1 MVTCGI
7 SSPFGELSPTSG
19 QVTYVLL
26 SRSPL
31 TSPLAGIGPF
41 DLHVLC
47 TPPAFVL
54 SQDQTLRQKERPPVG
69 DRFSFEFDLSNRR
82 VSALMCSCHSSS
94 VKDRAPGFPPQ
105 SGPGPTGVMRRPI
118 MAPGARLRQRPVL
131 GQDISD
137 SPAVAVGCSATHC
150 A

>member
-7 SSPFGELSPTSG
+7 SDSFESLSPTSG

-31 TSPLAGIGPF
+31 TPVLADWSPF

-54 SQDQTLRQKERPPVG
+54 SQDQTLRQKEIVLS
-69 DRFSFEFDLSNRR
+69 DDHYFEFDPEIDE
-82 VSALMCSCHSSS
+82 SALC
-94 VKDRAPGFPPQ
+94 VPATLQLLKIVPRPPKWNWPRA
-105 SGPGPTGVMRRPI
+105 
-118 MAPGARLRQRPVL
+118 
-131 GQDISD
+131 
-137 SPAVAVGCSATHC
+137 
-150 A
+150 

>member
-31 TSPLAGIGPF
+31 ALSLAALGPF

-54 SQDQTLRQKERPPVG
+54 SQDQTLRLNKTVLA
-69 DRFSFEFDLSNRR
+69 D
-82 VSALMCSCHSSS
+82 
-94 VKDRAPGFPPQ
+94 
-105 SGPGPTGVMRRPI
+105 GP
-118 MAPGARLRQRPVL
+118 
-131 GQDISD
+131 
-137 SPAVAVGCSATHC
+137 H
-150 A
+150 

>member
-7 SSPFGELSPTSG
+7 SDSFESLSPTSG

-31 TSPLAGIGPF
+31 AFPLAGIGPF

-54 SQDQTLRQKERPPVG
+54 SQDQTLRQKNQTNLSAG
-69 DRFSFEFDLSNRR
+69 LYIFEFDQEIDET
-82 VSALMCSCHSSS
+82 ALC
-94 VKDRAPGFPPQ
+94 VPATLQLLKIVPRPPKGNGLRA
-105 SGPGPTGVMRRPI
+105 
-118 MAPGARLRQRPVL
+118 
-131 GQDISD
+131 
-137 SPAVAVGCSATHC
+137 
-150 A
+150 